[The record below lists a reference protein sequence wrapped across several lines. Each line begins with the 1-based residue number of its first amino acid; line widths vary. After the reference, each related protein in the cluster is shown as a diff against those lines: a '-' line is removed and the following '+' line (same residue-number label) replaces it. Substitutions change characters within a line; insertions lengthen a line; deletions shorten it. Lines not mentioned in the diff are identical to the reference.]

1 MSGKLK
7 IRKEPSATAAR
18 ERWEPYW
25 QYVGNQAPDQTR
37 GSEHQWW
44 AGEKHK
50 DIFLPEYLTS
60 HVLSSRAIN
69 EGWQSFRPCLHPTV
83 ERVQQTPAE
92 YLALVK
98 TWLTCFGTKFWSA
111 SLWDKAGGPSLS
123 VSAGW
128 GSGWCETPS
137 LARES
142 DIWNTRQI

>member
-1 MSGKLK
+1 MK

-25 QYVGNQAPDQTR
+25 QYVGNQVPRPGGPRTNHEPGKNIKTYFFLNIWQVMSSPHEQLTRVGRASEPGPDSWEST
-37 GSEHQWW
+37 
-44 AGEKHK
+44 ANTK
-50 DIFLPEYLTS
+50 
-60 HVLSSRAIN
+60 
-69 EGWQSFRPCLHPTV
+69 
-83 ERVQQTPAE
+83 

-111 SLWDKAGGPSLS
+111 SLWDRAGGPSLS